1 MSNKERIKR
10 LDEKVQL
17 FRIKRQCGYIVGIL
31 ILILMLVFMAATIW
45 INYQMM
51 SQILWQQ
58 EDGLDQMMEIRNS
71 VDSIVDDVDK
81 PVITSAGE
89 FEITHYCTCSICCGD
104 YADGITATGTVATPG
119 RTVAADPTILPYGT
133 ILLINEKE
141 YVVEDCGGAIK
152 GNRIDI
158 LMESHEAAR
167 KAGRYRAEVSIK
179 KEHQL
184 LTTADVQ

>member
-1 MSNKERIKR
+1 MSNGEHIKR
-10 LDEKVQL
+10 IDEKVQL
-17 FRIKRQCGYIVGIL
+17 YRIKRRCGYIVLVLTL
-31 ILILMLVFMAATIW
+31 IIAAMLAAMY
-45 INYQMM
+45 INYQMIQ
-51 SQILWQQ
+51 QIIWQQ
-58 EDGLDQMMEIRNS
+58 EDGLNQMMEIRNS
-71 VDSIVDDVDK
+71 VDSIVEDVGK

-133 ILLINEKE
+133 ILLVDEKE

-158 LMESHEAAR
+158 LMESHEAAK
-167 KAGRYRAEVSIK
+167 KAGRFRAEVSIK